1 MASEKIPLSY
11 KGHPLRRKD
20 NLIYYGTMAEKYIIM
35 LQILSTQ
42 NVDGLEMANKVSV
55 QLQLTDPDLKSRDRV
70 VKKSEKDSLYAAMG
84 RGLCLAG
91 SGPEREMI
99 PSLPCPSPAL
109 QKRNW
114 RNSAMHLPKQ
124 LTAKLAAALIAV
136 TTVIVPGFAANMGTV
151 VTTDGLNVRSEAN
164 TDSSILTTL
173 SYGTQVDVI
182 STSGDGTWHQVSYN
196 GITGYVSGDYLQV
209 TEKKIYG
216 QVTEGPLNIRSGPST
231 SDAVVGSL
239 STGSVVEL
247 QETLDGWYQIDE
259 GYISSDY
266 VAQVDASVAASSGTG
281 SQIAQYAL
289 QYVGSPYVYGGS
301 SPSGFDCSGFT
312 TYVMKHFGYSVN
324 RTASGQMDNGT
335 AVDRSQLQPGDL
347 VFFNSGNSSK
357 RATHV
362 GIYTG
367 NGQFVHASTSTT
379 GVIVSDLNSSY
390 YSRTYVGARR
400 L

>member
-1 MASEKIPLSY
+1 
-11 KGHPLRRKD
+11 
-20 NLIYYGTMAEKYIIM
+20 
-35 LQILSTQ
+35 
-42 NVDGLEMANKVSV
+42 
-55 QLQLTDPDLKSRDRV
+55 
-70 VKKSEKDSLYAAMG
+70 
-84 RGLCLAG
+84 
-91 SGPEREMI
+91 
-99 PSLPCPSPAL
+99 
-109 QKRNW
+109 
-114 RNSAMHLPKQ
+114 MHLPKQ

-182 STSGDGTWHQVSYN
+182 STSGDGTWHQISYN

-281 SQIAQYAL
+281 SQIAQHAL

>member
-1 MASEKIPLSY
+1 
-11 KGHPLRRKD
+11 
-20 NLIYYGTMAEKYIIM
+20 
-35 LQILSTQ
+35 
-42 NVDGLEMANKVSV
+42 
-55 QLQLTDPDLKSRDRV
+55 
-70 VKKSEKDSLYAAMG
+70 
-84 RGLCLAG
+84 
-91 SGPEREMI
+91 
-99 PSLPCPSPAL
+99 
-109 QKRNW
+109 
-114 RNSAMHLPKQ
+114 MHLPKQ

-231 SDAVVGSL
+231 RDAVVGSL

>member
-1 MASEKIPLSY
+1 
-11 KGHPLRRKD
+11 
-20 NLIYYGTMAEKYIIM
+20 
-35 LQILSTQ
+35 
-42 NVDGLEMANKVSV
+42 
-55 QLQLTDPDLKSRDRV
+55 
-70 VKKSEKDSLYAAMG
+70 
-84 RGLCLAG
+84 
-91 SGPEREMI
+91 
-99 PSLPCPSPAL
+99 
-109 QKRNW
+109 
-114 RNSAMHLPKQ
+114 MHLPKQ

-357 RATHV
+357 WATHV

>member
-1 MASEKIPLSY
+1 
-11 KGHPLRRKD
+11 
-20 NLIYYGTMAEKYIIM
+20 
-35 LQILSTQ
+35 
-42 NVDGLEMANKVSV
+42 
-55 QLQLTDPDLKSRDRV
+55 
-70 VKKSEKDSLYAAMG
+70 
-84 RGLCLAG
+84 
-91 SGPEREMI
+91 
-99 PSLPCPSPAL
+99 
-109 QKRNW
+109 
-114 RNSAMHLPKQ
+114 MHLPKQ

-182 STSGDGTWHQVSYN
+182 STSGDGTWHQISYN

-247 QETLDGWYQIDE
+247 QETLDGWYQIEE

>member
-1 MASEKIPLSY
+1 
-11 KGHPLRRKD
+11 
-20 NLIYYGTMAEKYIIM
+20 
-35 LQILSTQ
+35 
-42 NVDGLEMANKVSV
+42 
-55 QLQLTDPDLKSRDRV
+55 
-70 VKKSEKDSLYAAMG
+70 
-84 RGLCLAG
+84 
-91 SGPEREMI
+91 
-99 PSLPCPSPAL
+99 
-109 QKRNW
+109 
-114 RNSAMHLPKQ
+114 MHLPKQ

-182 STSGDGTWHQVSYN
+182 STSGDGTWHQISYN

-281 SQIAQYAL
+281 SQIAQHAL

-347 VFFNSGNSSK
+347 VFFNSGN
-357 RATHV
+357 ATHV

>member
-1 MASEKIPLSY
+1 
-11 KGHPLRRKD
+11 
-20 NLIYYGTMAEKYIIM
+20 
-35 LQILSTQ
+35 
-42 NVDGLEMANKVSV
+42 
-55 QLQLTDPDLKSRDRV
+55 
-70 VKKSEKDSLYAAMG
+70 
-84 RGLCLAG
+84 
-91 SGPEREMI
+91 
-99 PSLPCPSPAL
+99 
-109 QKRNW
+109 
-114 RNSAMHLPKQ
+114 MHLPKQ

-281 SQIAQYAL
+281 SQIAQHAL